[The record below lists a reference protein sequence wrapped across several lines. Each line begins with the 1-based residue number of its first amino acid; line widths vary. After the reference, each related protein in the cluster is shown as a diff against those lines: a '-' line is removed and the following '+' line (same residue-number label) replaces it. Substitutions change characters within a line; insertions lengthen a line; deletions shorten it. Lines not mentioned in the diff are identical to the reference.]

1 MNTITTPSQGYKK
14 QHGAVLV
21 VSLMILLVMTLL
33 GLSSMQGTI
42 LEEKMSGNMR
52 DRNLA
57 LQSAEVAMRDGETF
71 IDNIVNTSK
80 FDDTGGLYAMATSD
94 PNYFS
99 ANTWA
104 SARTYSG
111 TMPAVKTQP
120 HYVVK
125 YVGDISG
132 AGGSINIGG
141 YSDKPVGGDVTTF
154 RITSRGTGG
163 RDTTQVF
170 LQTHYGKRF

>member
-1 MNTITTPSQGYKK
+1 MNTNTIQRQGNTK
-14 QHGAVLV
+14 QQGAVLV

-57 LQSAEVAMRDGETF
+57 LQSAEVTMRDGETF
-71 IDNIVNTSK
+71 VNNIVNTSQ
-80 FDDTGGLYAMATSD
+80 FNDTEGLYALTTSD

-99 ANTWA
+99 TNTWA
-104 SARTYSG
+104 SARTYSS

-120 HYVVK
+120 RYVVK
-125 YVGDISG
+125 HVGEITG

-141 YSDKPVGGDVTTF
+141 YSDKPIGGNVTTF

>member
-1 MNTITTPSQGYKK
+1 MNTTPTQAPGNKK
-14 QHGAVLV
+14 QQGAVLV

-57 LQSAEVAMRDGETF
+57 LQSSEVAMRDGETF
-71 IDNIVNTSK
+71 VNNIVNTSQ
-80 FDDTGGLYAMATSD
+80 FNDTEGLYALATSD
-94 PNYFS
+94 PDYFIS
-99 ANTWA
+99 NTWV

-111 TMPAVKTQP
+111 TMPAVKSQP
-120 HYVVK
+120 RYVVK
-125 YVGDISG
+125 HVGDISG

-141 YSDKPVGGDVTTF
+141 YSDKPVGGNVTTF

-163 RDTTQVF
+163 RDTTQVL